1 MSLST
6 SPSAGEGLLFWIL
19 FYLALWTEHPYHVC
33 TSLKPV
39 FGSDAKEGKKA
50 FGVYL
55 PEFSSLWKKSA
66 LKLNRYTKTA
76 WQFKTTEGK
85 KKKKPQRKSDF
96 FPGQNNRYKPKY

>member
-55 PEFSSLWKKSA
+55 PEFSSLWKKST

-85 KKKKPQRKSDF
+85 KKKKTQKKSDF